1 MYAQSCLSLCI
12 WLVLTAFKV
21 YFWTTIRKNRS
32 KYSQTRGINEE
43 DICRILL
50 YDVIVAKDVSVAE
63 SHLLELLG
71 LKKYYNSLQSI
82 KEKDDFKRHMRKYIN
97 MWLPD
102 CPFEV
107 STTNRYTIT
116 THEAATTARRFIRS
130 GETIKYLCG
139 NLVAMTPEEE
149 QDLDLNRRDFSVV
162 LSSRKKTPS
171 LFLGPARFA
180 NHDCNANARL
190 VTKGQEGMI
199 IVAEHNI
206 EIGEEITVNYGEHY
220 FGEDNCECLCATC
233 ESRVR
238 GGWAPRDK
246 NEVLI
251 EEGFPAASP
260 RQTSETPTDGRKRA
274 HSEERAP
281 LTEKETNNTKPSKK
295 ARLSVEKEAMTTG
308 LSTPPDST
316 QKSSPRSGSDISDPP
331 EEAVDVKAES
341 PDIKTIFGR
350 HINRS
355 NIVHAHGS
363 KPSSNTISPQSFYG
377 TLGPQTAKSQSIS
390 AARQDKNPEVQRNY
404 LDWLVGIEAKSQQKF
419 VKSVWMEPKRTPSRS
434 STSSQPSILPGDR
447 ISIHDLMARHTA
459 SSRNTTPSTMNSTS
473 GSKER
478 RLYHRFAPTPSS
490 SSSSPLSSIPS
501 DIEQEDDDF
510 DISTMNAS
518 GPKRGRPKKP
528 YSQLSLSTKRKYNA
542 CQGISSKPSPLKHAI
557 SARKQP
563 RTWSRKSAVIP
574 SVEKDD
580 ANDLDEE
587 ATRVPRFPGDY
598 IRTRALLSLNHSRW
612 VDCRTCSIT
621 WVQAN
626 GYQTRKECPRCERH
640 SKLYGYQW
648 PKTENGKGDVEE
660 RVMDHRTVHRYIGPD
675 EEKDERKRGR
685 GLNKV
690 DCEGSVREGTQDSE
704 ETEDARISRILRRT
718 RARAWSRGRPIL
730 ADEAD
735 EMRGSRD
742 NSGKRIRGWIN
753 SE

>member
-1 MYAQSCLSLCI
+1 M
-12 WLVLTAFKV
+12 

-32 KYSQTRGINEE
+32 KYSQARGINEE
-43 DICRILL
+43 DVCRILL
-50 YDVIVAKDVSVAE
+50 YDIIVAKDASGAE
-63 SHLLELLG
+63 NHLLELLG

-149 QDLDLNRRDFSVV
+149 QDMDLNRRDFSVV

-199 IVAEHNI
+199 IVAERNI

-238 GGWAPRDK
+238 GGWAPQNE
-246 NEVLI
+246 NEVSI
-251 EEGFPAASP
+251 EEGTPAASARDSSKSP
-260 RQTSETPTDGRKRA
+260 IDQRKRS
-274 HSEERAP
+274 HSEERPP
-281 LTEKETNNTKPSKK
+281 LTEKEMNSIKPSKK
-295 ARLSVEKEAMTTG
+295 ARLSVEKETITTG

-316 QKSSPRSGSDISDPP
+316 QKSSPLSGSDVLDPP
-331 EEAVDVKAES
+331 KEMIDLKAES
-341 PDIKTIFGR
+341 PEAKTAYVR

-355 NIVHAHGS
+355 NVIHAHGS
-363 KPSSNTISPQSFYG
+363 KSNVNTISPRSFYG
-377 TLGPQTAKSQSIS
+377 TLGPQIARSKSN
-390 AARQDKNPEVQRNY
+390 AGTRQDNKPEVQRHY
-404 LDWLVGIEAKSQQKF
+404 LDWFAGIEAKSQQNT
-419 VKSVWMEPKRTPSRS
+419 VKSVWMESKRTPSCS
-434 STSSQPSILPGDR
+434 SASSKSSILPGDR
-447 ISIHDLMARHTA
+447 ISIRDLMARHNA
-459 SSRNTTPSTMNSTS
+459 SSRNSTPSSMSNNSAS
-473 GSKER
+473 IER
-478 RLYHRFAPTPSS
+478 RLLNRFAPTPSS
-490 SSSSPLSSIPS
+490 SSSALSSVPS
-501 DIEQEDDDF
+501 DIEQDDDDF
-510 DISTMNAS
+510 DISIVNAL

-528 YSQLSLSTKRKYNA
+528 YSQLSQSTKRKYNS
-542 CQGISSKPSPLKHAI
+542 CQGISGKPSPLKHTLT
-557 SARKQP
+557 ARKQP
-563 RTWSRKSAVIP
+563 RVWSRKSVVMP
-574 SVEKDD
+574 SVETDVGNGSDD
-580 ANDLDEE
+580 EG
-587 ATRVPRFPGDY
+587 TRVPRFPGDY

-612 VDCRTCSIT
+612 VDCRTCSVT

-648 PKTENGKGDVEE
+648 PKTENGKGESEE

-675 EEKDERKRGR
+675 EEKEERKRGR
-685 GLNKV
+685 GLYKA
-690 DCEGSVREGTQDSE
+690 EGEESVREGTQDSE
-704 ETEDARISRILRRT
+704 ETEDARISRTLRKT
-718 RARAWSRGRPIL
+718 RARAWSRGRPSV
-730 ADEAD
+730 ADAAD
-735 EMRGSRD
+735 EMAGSRN
-742 NSGKRIRGWIN
+742 NSRRSPRGCIN
-753 SE
+753 AE